1 MADTFYDGMP
11 NVNEELNRL
20 VGRGPVSGAYN
31 PAPGMSP
38 MGGPN
43 GFMNPGWI
51 DPSLPF
57 NTSRID
63 VTGKGNAVPRVR
75 VGTTTEGEPSISL
88 ARWLGSGNDDV
99 TYRFVNKNGEFRIEW
114 AYGGQLGY
122 QAFTPMIKVQ
132 GITGRVDLPLLKVSS
147 SDLSTLRHN
156 ISRGTGQGQE
166 ILYVGVDAAA
176 PSIAMLAS
184 DGLASWG
191 TATAV
196 LFVGRN
202 SETGR
207 SISTAGTIIAG
218 GADYAEYMIK
228 ALLCGTIA
236 PGQVVGIDVEGKL
249 TDKWDRAIA
258 FIVKS
263 TSPCM
268 VGGDTWSQELGA
280 RPTAPERL
288 MPTIERELVA
298 PAMPADEANGVPA
311 VDAVYLATV
320 TLPGD
325 TDEDWAA
332 KEEAYVAAVHAFDAA
347 LEALRQKVDRIAIAG
362 RVPVNVQGA
371 QPGDYIVPVPDG
383 AGIKG
388 IPVRKADLT
397 HSQYLDAVG
406 RVISIEPD
414 GRAYVMVKVV

>member
-43 GFMNPGWI
+43 GFMNPGWL

-63 VTGKGNAVPRVR
+63 IAGTGAAVPRVR

-88 ARWLGSGNDDV
+88 ARWLGSGTDDV
-99 TYRFVNKNGEFRIEW
+99 TYRFVNNNSEFRIEW

-132 GITGRVDLPLLKVSS
+132 GITGRVDLPLLKVNS
-147 SDLSTLRHN
+147 SDPSTLRNN
-156 ISRGTGQGQE
+156 ICRGTGQGQE
-166 ILYVGVDAAA
+166 ILYVGVDAAQ
-176 PSIAMLAS
+176 PSIAILAS

-191 TATAV
+191 AATAV

-207 SISTAGTIIAG
+207 SIATAGTITAG
-218 GADYAEYMIK
+218 GADYAEYLIK

-236 PGQVVGIDVEGKL
+236 PGQIVGIDADGKL
-249 TDKWDRAIA
+249 TDKWDRAVT
-258 FIVKS
+258 FVSKS
-263 TSPCM
+263 TNPCM
-268 VGGDTWSQELGA
+268 VGGDTWGQELGG
-280 RPTAPERL
+280 RPSAPIRV
-288 MPTIERELVA
+288 MPVTEQELVS
-298 PAMPADEANGVPA
+298 PAVPADEASGTPA
-311 VDAVYLATV
+311 IAAVYRIVSIA
-320 TLPGD
+320 PGD
-325 TDEDWAA
+325 TDEAWAA
-332 KEEAYVAAVHAFDAA
+332 KEAAHAAAVLAFDAA
-347 LEALRQKVDRIAIAG
+347 LEVLRQTVDRIAFAG
-362 RVPVNVQGA
+362 QVPVNVFGA
-371 QPGDYIVPVPDG
+371 TPGQYIVPVQDG
-383 AGIKG
+383 DGIAGMAMDEDDITLK
-388 IPVRKADLT
+388 
-397 HSQYLDAVG
+397 QYMRSIG
-406 RVISIEPD
+406 KVIAIEED
-414 GRAYVMVKVV
+414 GRARIIVKVA